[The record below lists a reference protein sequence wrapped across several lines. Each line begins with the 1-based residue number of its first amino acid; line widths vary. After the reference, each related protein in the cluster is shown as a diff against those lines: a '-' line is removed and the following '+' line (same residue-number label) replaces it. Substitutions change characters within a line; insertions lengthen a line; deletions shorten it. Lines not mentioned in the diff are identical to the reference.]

1 MLKRIKDV
9 IKRRGYYNL
18 LKDLTIPLLT
28 LIVAVILGIT
38 QLISWYEDRRD
49 HVIPKSGW
57 LPKKIESCNPH
68 SQEFD
73 IEIVNVGKTDV
84 VYVLELSSTFADFV
98 QDIKSQDS
106 DFSNFKSYKIFLG
119 AQQTKLNSYIHHVK
133 LTNITK
139 PNNYDFSNSNAYI
152 ELKIFKLDTNNNK
165 NQDTNTEPI
174 YKSRCYYDL
183 EEDKGIIKKATLN
196 RYLMDTSGN
205 SKKQYLECKS
215 L

>member
-119 AQQTKLNSYIHHVK
+119 AQQTKLNSYVHHV
-133 LTNITK
+133 
-139 PNNYDFSNSNAYI
+139 
-152 ELKIFKLDTNNNK
+152 
-165 NQDTNTEPI
+165 NTEPI